1 MAKNSED
8 EMSNLNASIPL
19 YQQIVDLL
27 IREIA
32 AGRLIDGERL
42 PPERALADQLGIAV
56 GTLRKSLNEL
66 EIRGMLDR
74 VQGSGNYVRV
84 TGPPDSTYALFRLE
98 RIDGGGVPTAVVLS
112 VDTLPKPPEL
122 PQFGPSSHGHRVLRQ
137 RFLSGVP
144 VALEEIWLD
153 GQYIEKLA
161 KDDLPESMYLFYR
174 ERLGLS
180 ILQVE
185 DRIGIEPCP
194 TWAPE
199 DFPVNPGAIMPH
211 VLRLSLS
218 QDGAKIEVSRTW
230 YDPKTTRYVARHK

>member
-1 MAKNSED
+1 MQKLSAD
-8 EMSNLNASIPL
+8 VPV

-42 PPERALADQLGIAV
+42 PPERELADQFGIAV

-66 EIRGMLDR
+66 ENRGLLQR
-74 VQGSGNYVRV
+74 IQGSGNYIRAQ
-84 TGPPDSTYALFRLE
+84 GPPDSTYALFRLE
-98 RIDGGGVPTAVVLS
+98 RIEGGGLPSAKVLS
-112 VDTLPKPPEL
+112 VDRLPKSPEL
-122 PQFGPSSHGHRVLRQ
+122 PKFGPSDQGHRILRQ
-137 RFLSGVP
+137 RYLSGMP
-144 VALEEIWLD
+144 AALEEIWLD
-153 GQYIEKLA
+153 ALYIEKLQ

-174 ERLGLS
+174 KRLGIS

-194 TWAPE
+194 AWAPT
-199 DFPVNPGAIMPH
+199 DFPVSPGTLMPH
-211 VLRLSLS
+211 VLRFGLG
-218 QDGAKIEVSRTW
+218 QDGTKVEISRTW